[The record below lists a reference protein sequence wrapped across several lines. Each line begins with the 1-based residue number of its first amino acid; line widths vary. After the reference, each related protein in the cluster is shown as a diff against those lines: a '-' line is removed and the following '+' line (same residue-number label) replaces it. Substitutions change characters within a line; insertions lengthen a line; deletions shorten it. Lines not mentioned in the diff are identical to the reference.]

1 MHKFFYSMV
10 ALNALAVLINLPFLG
25 EPLNFCLVLLNIVF
39 GLMNY
44 VFAKDAKNSIEEW
57 S

>member
-1 MHKFFYSMV
+1 MV

-44 VFAKDAKNSIEEW
+44 VFAKDAKNSFEEW